1 MKKVCRWFLTTLLAL
16 ALVAASVA
24 LAEASPGATVAPV
37 IDLTGIVNAVLA
49 VLGALLTKRL
59 LPWLKANTSARQ
71 QELTQAA
78 VSTAVYAA
86 EQLYNTN
93 VIKDR
98 MKYAGKWLEQQGYSV
113 DRAQIEAEVKR
124 QKDATRIFGLDE
136 AVSADPQEGSAAGFD
151 PPENAK
157 GE

>member
-1 MKKVCRWFLTTLLAL
+1 MLLTLLLAL
-16 ALVAASVA
+16 VLAAASVA
-24 LAEASPGATVAPV
+24 LAEASLGAAQATPMV
-37 IDLTGIVNAVLA
+37 DLTGIVNAVLA

-98 MKYAGKWLEQQGYSV
+98 LKYAGKWLEQQGYSV

-124 QKDATRIFGLDE
+124 QKNATQIFGLE
-136 AVSADPQEGSAAGFD
+136 AVGADPPQDDSLAGFT
-151 PPENAK
+151 PLENAK